1 MSFRRRGSM
10 PYEDPAHNGY
20 APPYM
25 ARGQGD
31 QHSVDMPGFYKSK
44 SVSQAFG
51 DDFRPDPN
59 AHAGSHQDMQNFVGA
74 HISVAVCRCM
84 RCTRS
89 CVDCL
94 LLRSCSQVMVH
105 VTCAHTS
112 TTQPYAASACRSS
125 RSGWY

>member
-1 MSFRRRGSM
+1 M

-74 HISVAVCRCM
+74 HISVAVGHSM

-89 CVDCL
+89 LYRL
-94 LLRSCSQVMVH
+94 LVAQESFTGHGACHMYTRKH
-105 VTCAHTS
+105 
-112 TTQPYAASACRSS
+112 YAAIR
-125 RSGWY
+125 RQRLQM